1 MLKNLDKFKVV
12 LASRSPRRQMLL
24 DGLGV
29 DFETIVLETDE
40 SYSNIL
46 KREAIA
52 EYLSKKKADE
62 FAAQYNMK
70 GLLVITADTIVM
82 MDNKVLNKPV
92 NKDDAVAMLNALSGR
107 MHEVVTG
114 VTIKTEDKEIT
125 FHAISK
131 VFFKVLNSEEIDYY
145 IESFKPFDKAGSYG
159 IQEWIGYIGIE
170 NIEGSY
176 FNVMGLPTQ
185 RLYEYLK
192 EF

>member
-1 MLKNLDKFKVV
+1 MLKNIEKYKVI

-40 SYSNIL
+40 SYSSEF
-46 KREAIA
+46 KREEIA
-52 EYLSKKKADE
+52 EYLSKKKAIE
-62 FAAQYNMK
+62 FAQANDMK
-70 GLLVITADTIVM
+70 GLLVITADTIVI
-82 MDNKVLNKPV
+82 MDTKVLNKPV

-114 VTIKTEDKEIT
+114 VTIKTEDRELT
-125 FHAISK
+125 FHDLSK
-131 VFFKVLNSEEIDYY
+131 VFFKSLSAEEIEYY
-145 IESFKPFDKAGSYG
+145 IEKFKPYDKAGSYG

-185 RLYEYLK
+185 KLYECLK
-192 EF
+192 KF